1 MRWRILSFSLIFN
14 LGEACALALAAPNP
28 GLPPLL
34 QEFCFDC
41 HGEGSKKGGVTLDHP
56 AFTSPEDQRKFWF
69 DVWRNLDAELMP
81 PSDKPRP
88 TSAQRAALQAWIEA
102 NPLQLDPAQPDPG
115 RVTIRRLNRE
125 EYRYTIRDLTGV
137 NYPVEDRFPPDDTGY
152 GFDTI
157 GDVLNLSPIHLEK
170 YLAAAQEIVA
180 SALAPANSLRVHLV
194 PEGPPPLDLKDRAAY
209 TRSIIG
215 SFAEK
220 ALRRPVDERTL
231 NRLCA
236 LGGGDFDQ
244 GLRDAFAAVLA
255 SPRFLFRAEVQ
266 TAEDK
271 TGENAQV
278 DEFALAS
285 RLSYFLWSS
294 MPDNELR
301 SLAEK
306 GQLRSQ
312 LGAQLKRMLAD
323 PKTERFSRNFVGQWL
338 QTRDTEAVPIQAKVI
353 LGVKKGE
360 DPDKI
365 FPFKMR
371 NAMRLETE
379 MLFLHVLRQGLPAEE
394 LLTARYSFLTSG
406 LAKFYGLSGVTG
418 SEAKRVPLP
427 ADSHRQGILGHG
439 SFLLLTSNPTRTS
452 PVKRGLFLLEN
463 VLGTPAPP
471 PPPNIPPLE
480 GVAHGKTLGMR
491 EMMVLHRRE
500 ALCASCHARMDPL
513 GLALESFN
521 AIGQYMDPV
530 ADKPVDLSGQLITGE
545 KFQTLPELVTILA
558 TSRRHDF
565 YRCLSEKMLTFALGR
580 GLEASDI
587 PHIKRLV
594 ESQETP
600 GGSLTALVKAVT
612 ESVPFQFT
620 RPLQSAIATVPAPR

>member
-1 MRWRILSFSLIFN
+1 MRWQILGIYLILF
-14 LGEACALALAAPNP
+14 LGNICSPVLSALSPEP
-28 GLPPLL
+28 PPLF

-41 HGEGSKKGGVTLDHP
+41 HGDGSKKGGVSFDHT

-88 TSAQRAALQAWIEA
+88 TQEQRAALQAWVEA
-102 NPLQLDPAQPDPG
+102 NPLHLNPAKPDPG

-125 EYRYTIRDLTGV
+125 EYRNTIRDLTGV
-137 NYPVEDRFPPDDTGY
+137 DYPVQEHFPPDDTGY

-170 YLAAAQEIVA
+170 YLAAAKEIVA

-194 PEGPPPLDLKDRAAY
+194 PEGPPPLDSKERAAY
-209 TRSIIG
+209 TQSIIR

-220 ALRRPVDERTL
+220 ALRRPVDAVTL
-231 NRLCA
+231 SRLSA
-236 LGGGDFDQ
+236 LAGGDFDQ
-244 GLRDAFAAVLA
+244 GLRDAFVAVLA

-271 TGENAQV
+271 PGENAQV

-294 MPDNELR
+294 MPDKELW
-301 SLAEK
+301 SLAQK
-306 GQLRSQ
+306 GLLRSQ
-312 LGAQLKRMLAD
+312 WEAQLKRMLAD
-323 PKTERFSRNFVGQWL
+323 PKIERFSRNFVGQWL
-338 QTRDTEAVPIQAKVI
+338 QTRDTEAVPIQVNAI
-353 LGVKKGE
+353 LGVKKRE
-360 DPDKI
+360 EQDKI
-365 FPFKMR
+365 FPFKLR
-371 NAMRLETE
+371 HAMRLETE
-379 MLFLHVLRQGLPAEE
+379 MLFSYVLRKGLPSEE
-394 LLTARYSFLTSG
+394 LLTARYSFLASG
-406 LAKFYGLSGVTG
+406 LAKFYGLTGVTG
-418 SEAKRVPLP
+418 SEVRKVQLP
-427 ADSHRQGILGHG
+427 EGSHRQGILGHG

-480 GVAHGKTLGMR
+480 GVADGKKLGMR
-491 EMMVLHRRE
+491 EMMVLHRSE

-513 GLALESFN
+513 GLALENFN
-521 AIGQYMDPV
+521 AIGQYQEPP
-530 ADKPVDLSGQLITGE
+530 ADKPVDLSGQLVTGE

-565 YRCLSEKMLTFALGR
+565 YRCLSEKMLTYALGR
-580 GLEASDI
+580 GLDATDI

-594 ESQETP
+594 EAQEKP
-600 GGSLTALVKAVT
+600 GGNLMALVKAVT

-620 RPLQSAIATVPAPR
+620 RPMQSAIANAPAPR